1 MVRMVKYF
9 SLLDN
14 VRVNHGGM
22 TKECFRRGRALYE
35 EARIATTIL
44 TFNDEPNYPSII
56 RKVREAPDLGNAEV
70 ENFYCSLANPA
81 IVKAMSRVAKKD
93 IDTAR
98 TAHPRAPSASARVGE
113 AYTVDSSAT
122 DGRQQ
127 RTYFDPSGRPYLV
140 IDDPNPHT
148 GKALVTLLSR
158 GLTKRIV
165 FQGPMYRLKHLWLDA
180 LIGGSQAMLTFDDNR
195 VARTFKDYVRPGVGK
210 IFVQHVNHL
219 EGGRSDNASDP
230 LRKSYMD
237 VFRALGNF
245 DSIVTLSNQ
254 QETKLRDRLEPNC
267 RVVTIPNVN
276 FHPAPTE
283 VAADRNPRRGVI
295 LTRHAPQ
302 KQLLDTVK
310 AFAIA
315 RNRDQVDS
323 LTIIG
328 GPQDNESFRSVQHFV
343 DSERLGQVIE
353 FEGHQNQAETRFSE
367 GGFSILSSKYEG
379 FGLVLLEAMGRGA
392 IPVSYDVP
400 YGPESIISDG
410 KDGFLVP
417 NGDVEALATAIGR
430 AASLSIDDPMR
441 DAARNKSKT
450 FGPTRVTERWLSL
463 YEDISENFRT
473 TEELR
478 SLIPEPV
485 EYRLFRDGAVL
496 TLWIEANKHAN
507 LDLQLRL
514 ESFDSLRHTD
524 LPAAIRVENPNIYDF
539 VMGKD
544 TRPDAKQEPIGL
556 WLLLQQGG
564 ASTRLRLEWPDD
576 WPRLF
581 MTRTPYGNMNI

>member
-1 MVRMVKYF
+1 MIKYF

-22 TKECFRRGRALYE
+22 TKASFRRGKALNE
-35 EARIATTIL
+35 EARISTTIL
-44 TFNDEPNYPSII
+44 TFNDEPNYASII
-56 RKVREAPDLGNAEV
+56 RRVREAPDLGNAEV

-81 IVKAMSRVAKKD
+81 TVKAIRLVAGKD
-93 IDTAR
+93 TDTVR
-98 TAHPRAPSASARVGE
+98 TEHPRVPSASAHVGE

-127 RTYFDPSGRPYLV
+127 RTYFDPSGRSYLV
-140 IDDPNPHT
+140 VDDPNPHT
-148 GKALVTLLSR
+148 GKPLVTLLSR

-180 LIGGSQAMLTFDDNR
+180 LIGDSQAMLTFDDNR

-219 EGGRSDNASDP
+219 EGGRSDNASGP

-254 QETKLRDRLEPNC
+254 QEAKLRDRLEPNC

-276 FHPAPTE
+276 FPPAPNE
-283 VAADRNPRRGVI
+283 DAVERNPRRGVV

-302 KQLLDTVK
+302 KQLLDTAK
-310 AFAIA
+310 SFAIA
-315 RNRDQVDS
+315 HSRNQVDS

-328 GPQDNESFRSVQHFV
+328 GPQDNESFRSVRHFV
-343 DSERLGQVIE
+343 DSEGLEQVIE
-353 FEGHQNQAETRFSE
+353 FEGHQNEAETRFSE

-410 KDGFLVP
+410 EDGFLVP

-430 AASLSIDDPMR
+430 AASLRIDDPMR
-441 DAARNKSKT
+441 DSARKKSQT
-450 FGPTRVTERWLSL
+450 FGPPRVTEQWLSL
-463 YEDISENFRT
+463 YEDISKNFRT
-473 TEELR
+473 TEKLR
-478 SLIPEPV
+478 SLVPEPI
-485 EYRLFRDGAVL
+485 EFRLFRDRAML
-496 TLWIEANKHAN
+496 TLRMDADQQAD
-507 LDLQLRL
+507 LDVQLRL
-514 ESFDSLRHTD
+514 ESFDSLRHAD
-524 LPAAIRVENPNIYDF
+524 LTGAIRAENPNIYEF
-539 VMGKD
+539 VMGND
-544 TRPDAKQEPIGL
+544 TRPDAKQEPVGL